1 MKILEFSEKI
11 WNVVEPKSWW
21 MMSDPSFIIRYITS
35 AEHIHMC
42 ERANNVHIHS
52 ALSKNSV
59 QNQHST
65 ILLGS
70 IANV

>member
-1 MKILEFSEKI
+1 
-11 WNVVEPKSWW
+11 

-35 AEHIHMC
+35 AEHMHMC
-42 ERANNVHIHS
+42 ECANNVHIHS

>member
-1 MKILEFSEKI
+1 
-11 WNVVEPKSWW
+11 
-21 MMSDPSFIIRYITS
+21 
-35 AEHIHMC
+35 MC
-42 ERANNVHIHS
+42 ECVNNVHIHS

-70 IANV
+70 IAKCLKIHNTVAIKIIYNFLCVN